1 MKALACV
8 TGRFQPIHDQ
18 HLELFAIA
26 LAQCEHLIIAVT
38 NPDSGARHAEASSAH
53 RHTAAANP
61 FTYYERAR
69 LIDAA
74 MNARGLSKRYTL
86 VPFDLVRTEVWTQY
100 VPLSAR
106 HFVRAY
112 GEWERDKA
120 QRFEEAGYAVSLLEG
135 DSSRRQSAS
144 TIRDSIRAGND
155 GWHQLVPA
163 GTRALLELLL
173 EQTPMSERR

>member
-1 MKALACV
+1 MMALGCV

-26 LAQCEHLIIAVT
+26 LAHCEHLIIAVT
-38 NPDSGARHAEASSAH
+38 NPDSNARHAEASSAH

-61 FTYYERAR
+61 FTYFERAR

-86 VPFDLVRTEVWTQY
+86 VPFNLVRTELWTQY
-100 VPLSAR
+100 VPLDAL

-112 GEWERDKA
+112 SAWERDKA
-120 QRFEEAGYAVSLLEG
+120 QRFEEAGYRVSLLEG
-135 DSSRRQSAS
+135 DSSRHQSAS
-144 TIRDSIRAGND
+144 TIRDSMRAGNGD
-155 GWHQLVPA
+155 WHQLVPT
-163 GTRALLELLL
+163 GTRALLQQLL